1 MDPIERTAPQAP
13 AWAQD
18 RPRRRRDAATVPVD
32 LITTCLVV
40 FLAQLDTSVVNL
52 ALERI
57 GAELGSSIA
66 ELQWVVDG
74 YNLAYAAFLLTGGT
88 LGDIFGCRRLF
99 LIGIA
104 LFAMGSLACGIRP
117 ANAPLVGGR
126 VLGACAAALVLRSS
140 LVALL
145 R

>member
-1 MDPIERTAPQAP
+1 MDPIERTAPRAP

-18 RPRRRRDAATVPVD
+18 RPRRRRDAATVPVV
-32 LITTCLVV
+32 LITTCLGV

-66 ELQWVVDG
+66 ELQWVVAG

-88 LGDIFGCRRLF
+88 LGARFRCRRLF
-99 LIGIA
+99 LMGIA
-104 LFAMGSLACGIRP
+104 LFAMGSP
-117 ANAPLVGGR
+117 
-126 VLGACAAALVLRSS
+126 ACASTPHTAH
-140 LVALL
+140 
-145 R
+145 